1 MLERIGGKLTSEKMV
16 RETLARHRD
25 QPAIAL
31 PLTFPINWQ
40 MDPDLGE
47 MLSKDLSATGST
59 WEVRRATPSLW
70 QMIPAK
76 TGLYMF
82 VYRSHL
88 KLDLDDQQRHQ
99 ATWVLYVGRA
109 GSSDSERTIKDRYK
123 SEYCKYVGGDPEQ
136 LWGDEAPSG
145 RAAMLRRY
153 LSMWPTEYWFLVVED
168 RSKIPE
174 LEDRL
179 IKLFA
184 PPLNRNGHLRLRK
197 GLAQPAFRNR

>member
-1 MLERIGGKLTSEKMV
+1 
-16 RETLARHRD
+16 
-25 QPAIAL
+25 
-31 PLTFPINWQ
+31 

-47 MLSKDLSATGST
+47 MLGKDLRATGSA
-59 WEVRRATPSLW
+59 WEVRRATPTLW
-70 QMIPAK
+70 QTIPAK

-88 KLDLDDQQRHQ
+88 KLALDDQKCHQ

-109 GSSDSERTIKDRYK
+109 GSPESERTLKDRYK

-136 LWGDEAPSG
+136 LWGDEAPTG
-145 RAAMLRRY
+145 RAAMLRQY
-153 LSMWPTEYWFLVVED
+153 LSIWPTEYWFLVVED
-168 RSKIPE
+168 RKRIPE

-184 PPLNRNGHLRLRK
+184 PPLNRNGLLRLRK
-197 GLAQPAFRNR
+197 GEAKPAFRNR